1 MRYTLLSRFQGSFL
15 GAALG
20 EVFAADRD
28 ASDLQ
33 SSARPSWG
41 KVAIA
46 QMDALTNGH
55 ASPSP
60 ELTQQLPQPIS
71 AAGVAIALLPL
82 ALFYHEDAE
91 QFSQQAQQRL
101 VQWQLP
107 IETGMGGLVLGQSI
121 GVILR
126 EQCQPLELIP
136 RLLASLDQH
145 PQPSVLARQLTQVQE
160 WLTED
165 AIASRFSVHKLFA
178 DAIAN
183 PRELALM
190 ETAPIA
196 LALYAFL
203 STPEAFSLS
212 LLRVAQL
219 FHGFDTHGLNSHHLG
234 IWPLAAC
241 LTGALSGAYNGRAG
255 LPQDWRNRLRS
266 EPEPPDS
273 KNPASEHLVLE
284 NRSYLTLLWEV
295 ESETELLEY
304 VHRFIAAWSG
314 MHNPIQH
321 SLPPKTLVTL
331 AAPQIIRPG
340 SRLG

>member
-1 MRYTLLSRFQGSFL
+1 MRYTLLSRFQGCFL

-28 ASDLQ
+28 ALNIQ

-41 KVAIA
+41 RVAIA
-46 QMDALTNGH
+46 QMAALTNGH
-55 ASPSP
+55 HSQSA
-60 ELTQQLPQPIS
+60 ELTHQLPRPIS

-82 ALFYHEDAE
+82 ALFYHEEVE
-91 QFSQQAQQRL
+91 QFNQQAQQLL

-107 IETGMGGLVLGQSI
+107 IETGMGGIVLGQAI
-121 GVILR
+121 GLILR
-126 EQCQPLELIP
+126 ERCQPLNFIP
-136 RLLASLDQH
+136 HLLAGLDLH
-145 PQPSVLARQLTQVQE
+145 TQPSLLAKQLAQVQE

-165 AIASRFSVHKLFA
+165 AIASRFSVHKRFA
-178 DAIAN
+178 EAVFDPKEIA
-183 PRELALM
+183 LV
-190 ETAPIA
+190 ETAAIA

-219 FHGFDTHGLNSHHLG
+219 SHGLNTHESNQLTT
-234 IWPLAAC
+234 WLLTAC
-241 LTGALSGAYNGRAG
+241 LTGALSGAYNGKAG
-255 LPQDWRNRLRS
+255 LPQDWRNRLRA
-266 EPEPPDS
+266 EPESSDS
-273 KNPASEHLVLE
+273 KNLASEHPISE

-295 ESETELLEY
+295 ESETKLLEY

-321 SLPPKTLVTL
+321 SLPPKALVTS
-331 AAPQIIRPG
+331 ASPQIIRPG